1 MYKIMEE
8 IIDNEKKE
16 SALIM
21 LVNGELTLKEIAS
34 YSGLTLEQV
43 KEMVS
48 IANNISKNY
57 PNSFD

>member
-16 SALIM
+16 SALIL

-48 IANNISKNY
+48 IANDISKNY
-57 PNSFD
+57 PDSFI

>member
-16 SALIM
+16 SALIL

-48 IANNISKNY
+48 IANDISKNY

>member
-16 SALIM
+16 SALIL

-48 IANNISKNY
+48 IANDISKNY
-57 PNSFD
+57 PDSFD

>member
-48 IANNISKNY
+48 IANDISKNY